1 MKYSNLLNNDLKQAM
16 LARDKT
22 KLEAL
27 RALKSAFTN
36 ALSEK
41 GHKDELSDDEELQI
55 IRKLIKQRI
64 DSAQIYQEQNRNDL
78 YEPEIAQAE
87 VLKKYL
93 PPQMETSEVE
103 EIVKRIIQET
113 GVSSIK
119 EMGKIMS
126 IASKEMQGKT
136 DNKTIS
142 EAIKHL
148 LS

>member
-87 VLKKYL
+87 VLKEYL

>member
-87 VLKKYL
+87 VLKEYL
-93 PPQMETSEVE
+93 PPQMETSEVK

-113 GVSSIK
+113 GVSSMK
-119 EMGKIMS
+119 EMGKIMG

>member
-1 MKYSNLLNNDLKQAM
+1 MKYSSLLNNDLKQAM

-41 GHKDELSDDEELQI
+41 GHKDELSDEEELQI
-55 IRKLIKQRI
+55 IRKLIKQRL
-64 DSAQIYQEQNRNDL
+64 DSAQIYKEQNRDDL
-78 YEPEIAQAE
+78 YKPEIAQAE
-87 VLKKYL
+87 VLKEYL

-113 GVSSIK
+113 GANSIK

-142 EAIKHL
+142 EAIKKL
-148 LS
+148 LT

>member
-1 MKYSNLLNNDLKQAM
+1 MKYSSLLNNDLKQAM

-41 GHKDELSDDEELQI
+41 GHKDELSDEEELQI
-55 IRKLIKQRI
+55 IRKLIKQRL
-64 DSAQIYQEQNRNDL
+64 DSAQIYKEQNRDDL
-78 YEPEIAQAE
+78 YKPEIAQAE
-87 VLKKYL
+87 VLKEYL
-93 PPQMETSEVE
+93 PPQMETSEVK

-113 GVSSIK
+113 GVSSMK
-119 EMGKIMS
+119 EMGKIMG

>member
-1 MKYSNLLNNDLKQAM
+1 MKYSSLLNNDLKQAM

-87 VLKKYL
+87 VLKEYL
-93 PPQMETSEVE
+93 PPQMETSEVK

>member
-1 MKYSNLLNNDLKQAM
+1 MKYSSLLNNDLKQAM

-55 IRKLIKQRI
+55 IRKLIKQRL
-64 DSAQIYQEQNRNDL
+64 DSAQIYKEQNRNDL

-87 VLKKYL
+87 VLKEYL

-103 EIVKRIIQET
+103 KIVKRIIQET
-113 GVSSIK
+113 GANSIK

-142 EAIKHL
+142 EAIKKL
-148 LS
+148 LT

>member
-16 LARDKT
+16 LARNKT

-41 GHKDELSDDEELQI
+41 GHKDELSDEEELQI
-55 IRKLIKQRI
+55 IRKLIKQRL
-64 DSAQIYQEQNRNDL
+64 DSAQIYKEQNRDDL

-87 VLKKYL
+87 VLKEYL
-93 PPQMETSEVE
+93 PPQMETSEVK

-113 GVSSIK
+113 GVSSMK
-119 EMGKIMS
+119 EMGKIMG

>member
-93 PPQMETSEVE
+93 PPQMETSEVK

-113 GVSSIK
+113 GVSSMK
-119 EMGKIMS
+119 EMGKIMG
-126 IASKEMQGKT
+126 IASKEMQEKT

>member
-1 MKYSNLLNNDLKQAM
+1 M

-27 RALKSAFTN
+27 RALKSAFIN
-36 ALSEK
+36 ASSEK
-41 GHKDELSDDEELQI
+41 GHKTELSDEEELQL
-55 IRKLIKQRI
+55 IRKLIKQRV
-64 DSAQIYQEQNRNDL
+64 DSAQIYKEQNRDDL
-78 YEPEIAQAE
+78 YEPEIKQAE
-87 VLKKYL
+87 VLKEYL

-103 EIVKRIIQET
+103 EIIKRIIQET
-113 GVSSIK
+113 KASSIK

-126 IASKEMQGKT
+126 LASKEMQGKT

-142 EAIKHL
+142 EIIKQL

>member
-1 MKYSNLLNNDLKQAM
+1 MKLSNLLINDIKQAM

-22 KLEAL
+22 KLDAL

-41 GHKDELSDDEELQI
+41 GHKDELSDNEELQI
-55 IRKLIKQRI
+55 IQKLIKQRI
-64 DSAQIYQEQNRNDL
+64 DSAQIYKEQSRNDL

-87 VLKKYL
+87 ILKAYL

-103 EIVKRIIQET
+103 KTVKRIIQET
-113 GVSSIK
+113 KASSIK
-119 EMGKIMS
+119 DMGRVMS
-126 IASKEMQGKT
+126 LASKEMQGKI

-142 EAIKHL
+142 KFIKQL